1 MLCTLQLFANLKIN
15 TLEQLSHNFGAL
27 FTFIFGIISFL
38 HPLKISKLVSL
49 TPHKQYGI
57 AEIRATYGG
66 WIFGLAA
73 YSIYA
78 QNSEVFTCLG
88 IGYLALVVGK
98 TMKFI
103 LTEII
108 IGLLLLI

>member
-1 MLCTLQLFANLKIN
+1 M
-15 TLEQLSHNFGAL
+15 EQLSHNFGAL
-27 FTFIFGIISFL
+27 FTLIFGIISFL
-38 HPLKISKLVSL
+38 YPLKISKLVSL

-88 IGYLALVVGK
+88 IGYLALVVVRLISIKIDNTYSSK